1 MDKLFIP
8 EKIRVGFQQRKDTF
22 TGKLGFI
29 TYVDQ
34 KGQLRQENAWQGWR
48 DQKIP
53 YVEFDNTPQSSFV
66 FNKDVTRSGH
76 WSTHSKVR
84 IYDHRDFEFEI
95 ELSNMMY
102 ILMHSDVSKRD
113 IQEQC
118 IFGWEG
124 KSLVLIP
131 VNSEVYQKSIEH
143 TRKEH
148 LKFSLK
154 DLVIGHTYSTKNDGN
169 VVYMGF
175 FDWSEK
181 NWDKSFKGVGKK
193 HIFSA
198 PIKNNHGYNYGEP
211 FVALSASDLYETVD
225 NQISQNYATL
235 MTQLE
240 KYPGMKKTGV
250 FSVKKGFENIG
261 FKKTAYEVLMVN
273 LKGIEFT
280 ISKIKLHAND
290 DKPHYTTEKSYSNS
304 YYDNH
309 ETRRYQQKMYNERV
323 DSKNPVA
330 VKEFFEKVGFGT
342 LVFKKTTG
350 EKIELV

>member
-8 EKIRVGFQQRKDTF
+8 EKIRVGFQERKDTF

-34 KGQLRQENAWQGWR
+34 KGQLRQENAWEGWR
-48 DQKIP
+48 DKKIP
-53 YVEFDNTPQSSFV
+53 YVEFDNSPQSSFV

-118 IFGWEG
+118 VFGWEG

-131 VNSEVYQKSIEH
+131 VNSDVYQKSIEH

-154 DLVIGHTYSTKNDGN
+154 DLKIGHTYSSKNDGN
-169 VVYMGF
+169 VIYMGY

-181 NWDKSFKGVGKK
+181 NYDKSFKGVGKK

-198 PIKNNHGYNYGEP
+198 KPKTSHGYTYGEP
-211 FVALSASDLYETVD
+211 FIPLSATDLYETVD
-225 NQISQNYATL
+225 DQVSQNYATL
-235 MTQLE
+235 MSELE

-250 FSVKKGFENIG
+250 FTVKRGFDTVG
-261 FKKTAYEVLMVN
+261 FKKSSYEVYMVN
-273 LKGIEFT
+273 LSGNGFSV
-280 ISKIKLHAND
+280 SKVKLNAND
-290 DKPHYTTEKSYSNS
+290 DKPNYVVEKKHNNYYNDSY
-304 YYDNH
+304 
-309 ETRRYQQKMYNERV
+309 ETRWHEQRMYNDRV
-323 DSKNPVA
+323 DKNNPEA
-330 VKEFFEKVGFGT
+330 VKAFFEKQGFGK
-342 LVFKKTTG
+342 LFFKKTTG
-350 EKIELV
+350 ETVEVK

>member
-8 EKIRVGFQQRKDTF
+8 EKIRVGFQNRSDTF
-22 TGKLGFI
+22 TGKLGFV
-29 TYVDQ
+29 TYIDQ
-34 KGQLRQENAWQGWR
+34 KGLLRQENAWEGWR
-48 DQKIP
+48 DKKIP
-53 YVEFDNTPQSSFV
+53 YVEFDNSPQSSFV

-118 IFGWEG
+118 VFAWEG
-124 KSLVLIP
+124 KSLVLVP
-131 VNSEVYQKSIEH
+131 VNSDVYQKSIEH

-154 DLVIGHTYSTKNDGN
+154 DLIIGHTYSSKNDGN
-169 VVYMGF
+169 VIYMGY

-181 NWDKSFKGVGKK
+181 NYDKSFKGVGKK

-198 PIKNNHGYNYGEP
+198 KPKTSYGHTYGEP
-211 FVALSASDLYETVD
+211 FIALAASDLYETVD
-225 NQISQNYATL
+225 DQISQNYATL

-240 KYPGMKKTGV
+240 KYPCMKKTGI

-261 FKKTAYEVLMVN
+261 FKKTAYEIFMVK
-273 LKGIEFT
+273 LKGTEFI
-280 ISKIKLHAND
+280 ISKVKLHAND
-290 DKPHYTTEKSYSNS
+290 DKPHYTMEKSYNNS
-304 YYDNH
+304 YYDNY
-309 ETRRYQQKMYNERV
+309 ETRNYKSKMYQERV
-323 DSKNPVA
+323 NEKDPEA
-330 VKEFFEKVGFGT
+330 VKAFFEKIGFGT
-342 LVFKKTTG
+342 LIFKKTTG
-350 EKIELV
+350 EKVEVA